1 MLSVAN
7 YLAGLTNLA
16 QAATSGLSAA
26 ASSGSVAAGISTGLS
41 SLFGAGSLE
50 GSRPRALHTEYA
62 SGEANWQKPYGS
74 NTDIVFYLSRA
85 DLGGSGAALSGLSGE
100 DSLGIFAPGQ
110 SQNTLG
116 SEAFS
121 TNLGFNYSE
130 GMEAV
135 GPTFGAA
142 VQTGAGFP
150 TNVQSPLNQ
159 IGVRRNAGA
168 LASFTSGA
176 KGLAGPLTGL
186 NIADKVPVGSFSQTF
201 AKISSMPTSVKNLTQ
216 YVPSLES
223 LRLSGPSSEKFF
235 SGVLTN
241 SFIPDFGQGEGVS
254 AVRSASQIQSSIS
267 NGSIS
272 DLSSMLS
279 LASGGVT
286 TSQQLVEGINK
297 GLIGFTTPGSKAE
310 AERIG
315 PQGYSRERLAK

>member
-1 MLSVAN
+1 MSN
-7 YLAGLTNLA
+7 YLAGLSNLA
-16 QAATSGLSAA
+16 SAA
-26 ASSGSVAAGISTGLS
+26 FSGPTSSGRS
-41 SLFGAGSLE
+41 SNTLPSSGGGGSPGAGSK
-50 GSRPRALHTEYA
+50 PRALHTEYA

-85 DLGGSGAALSGLSGE
+85 DLGGSGAASSGLSGE

-116 SEAFS
+116 SDAFS
-121 TNLGFNYSE
+121 PDLGFNYSE
-130 GMEAV
+130 GMVAV

-142 VQTGAGFP
+142 AQTGAGFP

-159 IGVRRNAGA
+159 IGVRRNTSA
-168 LASFTSGA
+168 LTSFSSGA

-186 NIADKVPVGSFSQTF
+186 NIEDAVPVGKFSQTF
-201 AKISSMPTSVKNLTQ
+201 AKIGSTLSSVQNLTQ
-216 YVPSLES
+216 FVPSLES

-235 SGVLTN
+235 SDVLTS
-241 SFIPDFGQGEGVS
+241 SFVPDFGQGEVIG
-254 AVRSASQIQSSIS
+254 AVRSAQQIQSSIS

-279 LASGGVT
+279 IATGGVT
-286 TSQQLVEGINK
+286 TAQQLVEGINK
-297 GLIGFTTPGSKAE
+297 GILGFTTQSSKAE
-310 AERIG
+310 SERIG